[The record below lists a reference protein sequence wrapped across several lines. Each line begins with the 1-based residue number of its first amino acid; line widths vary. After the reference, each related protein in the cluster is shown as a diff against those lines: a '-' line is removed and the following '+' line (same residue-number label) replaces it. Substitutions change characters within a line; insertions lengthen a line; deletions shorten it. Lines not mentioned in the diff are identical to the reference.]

1 MGAVVEASINGMPAI
16 GFSLLNHDADADFSA
31 CVPFVKKIVSDVL
44 KNGLP
49 ENISL
54 NVNIPNLPC
63 DKIKGVRVCRES
75 KAYWADSYEKRI
87 DPNGKDY
94 YWLTGNFVCNDKGE
108 DTDIWALDN
117 GYVSV
122 VPTQPDY
129 TSLEYVK
136 VMKERFE

>member
-1 MGAVVEASINGMPAI
+1 M
-16 GFSLLNHDADADFSA
+16 
-31 CVPFVKKIVSDVL
+31 
-44 KNGLP
+44 
-49 ENISL
+49 
-54 NVNIPNLPC
+54 
-63 DKIKGVRVCRES
+63 CRES